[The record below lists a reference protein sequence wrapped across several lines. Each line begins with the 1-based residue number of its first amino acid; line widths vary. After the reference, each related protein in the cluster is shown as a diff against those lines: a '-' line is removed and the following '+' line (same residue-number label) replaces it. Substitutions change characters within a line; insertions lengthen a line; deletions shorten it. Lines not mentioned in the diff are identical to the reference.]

1 MFEDAF
7 AQVHFVAQVQ
17 RCSRTTSHIRRVLSS
32 RFAQAQALADSPD
45 VVVPV
50 QIWCKADSMITMQ
63 GSCDVP
69 MSPLLTAAALLAGR
83 STRPRINKP
92 ALAPMDEWFPVR
104 SPAGSLVGRVRMV
117 CEVVPVSVNL
127 DDSVN
132 AESGSFVPPN
142 AAPAAATVDANV
154 SAQPSLEVLEIM
166 RARLRTEVPCPAF
179 PFGCIMQSG
188 SSLHHAFATGGTRRV
203 CAHGCKIGGV
213 SHQAATAL

>member
-1 MFEDAF
+1 
-7 AQVHFVAQVQ
+7 
-17 RCSRTTSHIRRVLSS
+17 
-32 RFAQAQALADSPD
+32 
-45 VVVPV
+45 
-50 QIWCKADSMITMQ
+50 MQ

-132 AESGSFVPPN
+132 AESGSFAPPS
-142 AAPAAATVDANV
+142 AAPAATTVDANV

-179 PFGCIMQSG
+179 PFGCTLQSSFFLTSRFHNRWNTTCLCAWLQDWRSFA
-188 SSLHHAFATGGTRRV
+188 SSSNSFVIWSSFCVRNSCH
-203 CAHGCKIGGV
+203 
-213 SHQAATAL
+213 